1 MYERMIQNSYG
12 VTSPFIRDK
21 LRISITN
28 QCNLK
33 CHYCHNE
40 GQGQNCESHF
50 LSMDYIDDLI
60 DYCIRGSYKLKK
72 INITGGEPLLH
83 PQLNDIVKKISKIT
97 DSLRIN
103 TNTVLLTEDWARE
116 LIALGVS
123 EFKFGIDSLWSET
136 DFSEIKTENL
146 DRIYSLVNAIKEMGG
161 SVVINMVVTL
171 YNHHLIDDMVSIC
184 QYLCISHLK
193 IIEQVTCE
201 SFSHSGLFKPAYKEY
216 QNAYEKYR
224 KKCVRFEPDVDAGM
238 DDMYL
243 ESGLKVRWCESFC
256 RSRACATM
264 YTIIN
269 AEGKIVACPKKTD
282 SLEVDFSKSRDI
294 REIDSDL
301 RLARAKICSVTE
313 RRYLRDING
322 NFLPER
328 DPLMHRWKWEE
339 ENNSYWYTPEP
350 VVYELIRRW
359 KNGIQLLDLGCG
371 MGRNAFVFAKE
382 GYQVT
387 AIDNSSYA
395 IDYVKKQKNPNI
407 TATIMDMSSLKIPND
422 SMDYIFAFN
431 SLSHSDDY
439 LLSLAIRE
447 IYRVLRPE
455 GEIWL
460 TLCSKN
466 ADGWNDL
473 HSPIVSEHTRI
484 KMKPGPEFGVAHY
497 YADLEDV
504 LFLFR
509 EFTIIDI
516 RHVNHCYYDNAM
528 RNSWHYQ
535 VLLKKDS
542 NKYRTRLCSRAQ

>member
-1 MYERMIQNSYG
+1 MYEMMVQNSHG

-21 LRISITN
+21 LRISLTN

-40 GQGQNCESHF
+40 GQGHNCAVKF
-50 LSMDYIDDLI
+50 LSMDFVDGLI
-60 DYCIRGSYKLKK
+60 DYCVRGSYKLKK

-83 PQLNDIVKKISKIT
+83 PQLNDIVKKLSNIT

-103 TNTVLLTEDWARE
+103 TNAVLLTEEWARG
-116 LIALGVS
+116 LIKLGVS
-123 EFKFGIDSLWSET
+123 EFKFGVDSFWSET
-136 DFSEIKTENL
+136 DCSEIKTENL
-146 DRIYSLVNAIKEMGG
+146 NRISSLVNAIKEQGG
-161 SVVINMVVTL
+161 SVVINMVVTP
-171 YNHHLIDDMVSIC
+171 YNHHLIDDMVNIC
-184 QYLCISHLK
+184 QQLCISHLK
-193 IIEQVTCE
+193 IIEQVICE
-201 SFSHSGLFKPAYKEY
+201 SFSHSDLCKPANKEY
-216 QNAYEKYR
+216 LNAYEKYR

-243 ESGLKVRWCESFC
+243 ESGLKLRWCESFC

-269 AEGKIVACPKKTD
+269 AEGKFIVCQKRSD
-282 SLEVDFSKSRDI
+282 SLEVDFSNGRDV
-294 REIDSDL
+294 RDIDSDL
-301 RLARAKICSVTE
+301 HFAHSKVCNVTE

-322 NFLPER
+322 NLLIER
-328 DPLMHRWKWEE
+328 DSLIHRWMWEK
-339 ENNSYWYTPEP
+339 ENNSYWHTPEP

-359 KNGIQLLDLGCG
+359 KNGTQLLDLGCG
-371 MGRNAFVFAKE
+371 MGRNAFAFAKE
-382 GYQVT
+382 GYHVS

-395 IDYVKKQKNPNI
+395 IDYLKSKNTPNI
-407 TATIMDMSSLKIPND
+407 TAKIMDMSRLMIPND

-447 IYRVLRPE
+447 MHRVLRPG

-466 ADGWNDL
+466 ADGWNDE
-473 HSPIVSEHTRI
+473 HSPIVLEHTRI

-497 YADLEDV
+497 YADLDDI

-528 RNSWHYQ
+528 HNSWHYQ
-535 VLLKKDS
+535 ILLRKES
-542 NKYRTRLCSRAQ
+542 NTYKVELCSHAQ